1 MRPNWDVLVGKIAK
15 KHPDYG
21 TRVGEETEKKS
32 AGRSM
37 TEGVGFARKCD
48 AERAALEDR
57 VFNPYW
63 EFVVV
68 DLRKKSK
75 SKVRTKIKT
84 KTKAKAKERNS

>member
-21 TRVGEETEKKS
+21 TRVGRLLLGLF

-57 VFNPYW
+57 LFNPYW

-75 SKVRTKIKT
+75 V
-84 KTKAKAKERNS
+84 KTKAKLK